1 MVGAFPTKKLKI
13 KMNKEGSTQTPI
25 RHPIN
30 FNHPDFLDP
39 KKLDE
44 EMRRVFD
51 ICHGCRR
58 CFNLCDSFPKL
69 FDMIDDSK
77 NEDVESLSSDQF
89 SPVVDSCTLC
99 DMCFMT
105 KCPYVPPHEFDL
117 DFPHLML
124 RYRVLQREQ
133 NKLPATPKQLAKIDR
148 NAKIGVMLSGLI
160 NWASNIKNKFL
171 RKILELITGI
181 DSRVKLPT
189 YNSETFTSYFKNNN
203 NSIKLENPKKNRKV
217 VIYSTC
223 FVNFNKKNTG
233 VAALKVLKK
242 NGVEVQEDYPG
253 CCGMPFLE
261 QADLP
266 KVIEQAE
273 KVSKDLLEWVDKG
286 YKVVTLTASC
296 GLMLKFEWP
305 LLLPKNENVKR
316 LSKNISD
323 IDEYIVDI
331 SKKEGLAEGL
341 KEIDGGVTIHHACH
355 ARAQNMGIKARDML
369 QLIPNIKIDVVER
382 CAGHGGTFGV
392 MKQTH
397 NLALKV
403 GRPTARQIKNKN
415 NKYMA
420 SDCPLAAKHLKQ
432 LELDTNIKNDEA
444 LHPIELLAKAY
455 KF

>member
-1 MVGAFPTKKLKI
+1 
-13 KMNKEGSTQTPI
+13 MNKEGSTQAPT
-25 RHPIN
+25 RHPID
-30 FNHPDFLDP
+30 FNHPDFLDQ
-39 KKLDE
+39 KKLDD

-69 FDMIDDSK
+69 FEMIDESK
-77 NEDVESLSSDQF
+77 NENVESLSSDQF
-89 SPVVDSCTLC
+89 EPVVEACTLC

-124 RYRVLQREQ
+124 RYRALQKKQ
-133 NKLPATPKQLAKIDR
+133 NKLASIPMQLAKIDR
-148 NAKIGVMLSGLI
+148 NAKIGVMFSVFI
-160 NWASNIKNKFL
+160 NWVTNIKSKFL

-181 DSRVKLPT
+181 DKKVKLPT
-189 YNSETFTSYFKNNN
+189 YNSETFTNYFRKNNK
-203 NSIKLENPKKNRKV
+203 SINIEAPTKDRKV

-223 FVNFNKKNTG
+223 FVNFNKKDVG
-233 VAALKVLKK
+233 IAALKVLKK
-242 NGVEVQEDYPG
+242 NGVEVQEAYPG

-261 QADLP
+261 QADLS
-266 KVIEQAE
+266 KVVEQAK

-286 YKVVTLTASC
+286 YRVITLTASC

-305 LLLPKNENVKR
+305 LLLPNDENVKK
-316 LSKNISD
+316 LSKNVND

-331 SKKEGLAEGL
+331 SDKEGLAEGL
-341 KEIDGGVTIHHACH
+341 GEIDGGVTVHHACH

-369 QLIPNIKIDVVER
+369 KLIPNIKIDVVER

-392 MKQTH
+392 MKETH

-403 GRPTARQIKNKN
+403 GTPTAKQIKNKN
-415 NKYMA
+415 NKYMV

-432 LELDTNIKNDEA
+432 LEQDTKISNDEA

-455 KF
+455 KL

>member
-1 MVGAFPTKKLKI
+1 MN
-13 KMNKEGSTQTPI
+13 NKEGSIKAPI
-25 RHPIN
+25 RHPID
-30 FNHPDFLDP
+30 FNHPDFLDES
-39 KKLDE
+39 KLDK

-69 FDMIDDSK
+69 FDMIDESK
-77 NEDVESLSSDQF
+77 DENVESLSSNKF

-124 RYRVLQREQ
+124 RYRTLQKKQ
-133 NKLPATPKQLAKIDR
+133 NKLPKIPAQLAQIDR
-148 NAKIGVMLSGLI
+148 NAKIGVMFSGLI
-160 NWASNIKNKFL
+160 NWISNIKNKFL
-171 RKILELITGI
+171 RKILELIVGI
-181 DSRVKLPT
+181 DKKVKLPV
-189 YNSETFTSYFKNNN
+189 YNSETFTNYFKKNNN
-203 NSIKLENPKKNRKV
+203 LINLEALKKDRKV

-242 NGVEVQEDYPG
+242 NGVEVQEAYPG

-266 KVIEQAE
+266 KVVDQAK
-273 KVSKDLLEWVDKG
+273 KVSKDLLKWVDNG
-286 YKVVTLTASC
+286 YKVITLTASC

-305 LLLPKNENVKR
+305 LLLPNDKNIKK
-316 LSKNISD
+316 LSKNVSD

-331 SKKEGLAEGL
+331 AQNEGLAEGL
-341 KEIDGGVTIHHACH
+341 QEIDGGVTVHNACH

-369 QLIPNIKIDVVER
+369 KLIPNIKMDVVER

-392 MKQTH
+392 MKKTYE
-397 NLALKV
+397 LAVKV
-403 GRPTARQIKNKN
+403 GRPTARQIKIKN

-420 SDCPLAAKHLKQ
+420 SDCPLAGKHLKQ
-432 LELDTNIKNDEA
+432 LEEDTKIVSDEA
-444 LHPIELLAKAY
+444 LHPIELMAKSY
-455 KF
+455 KL

>member
-1 MVGAFPTKKLKI
+1 MK
-13 KMNKEGSTQTPI
+13 KEGSTQAPT
-25 RHPIN
+25 RHPID
-30 FNHPDFLDP
+30 FNHPNFLDE
-39 KKLDE
+39 KKLDQ

-69 FDMIDDSK
+69 FDMIDESK
-77 NEDVESLSSDQF
+77 NEDVDSLSSNQF
-89 SPVVDSCTLC
+89 SPVVDACTLC

-124 RYRVLQREQ
+124 RYRALQKKQ
-133 NKLPATPKQLAKIDR
+133 NKLSVVSKQLVQTDR
-148 NAKIGVMLSGLI
+148 NGKIGVTFSKFI
-160 NWASNIKNKFL
+160 NWVSNTKNKFL

-181 DSRVKLPT
+181 DKRVILPV
-189 YNSETFTSYFKNNN
+189 YNSETFTKYFKKNYNFKDVK
-203 NSIKLENPKKNRKV
+203 NSNENRKV

-223 FVNFNKKNTG
+223 FVNFNKKDTG
-233 VAALKVLKK
+233 IAALKVLKK
-242 NGVEVQEDYPG
+242 NKIEVQEAYPG
-253 CCGMPFLE
+253 CCGMPYLE
-261 QADLP
+261 QADLT
-266 KVIEQAE
+266 KVVDQAK
-273 KVSKDLLEWVDKG
+273 KVSKDLLKWVDKG
-286 YKVVTLTASC
+286 YRVVTLTASC

-305 LLLPKNENVKR
+305 LLLPKDENIKK
-316 LSKNISD
+316 LSKNVSD

-331 SKKEGLAEGL
+331 SNKEGLADGL
-341 KEIDGGVTIHHACH
+341 EEIDGGVTVHHACH
-355 ARAQNMGIKARDML
+355 ARAQNMGNKARDML
-369 QLIPNIKIDVVER
+369 KLIPNIKIDVVEK

-392 MKQTH
+392 MKETH
-397 NLALKV
+397 NLAVKV

-432 LELDTNIKNDEA
+432 LEIDTKIANDEA

-455 KF
+455 KL

>member
-1 MVGAFPTKKLKI
+1 MS
-13 KMNKEGSTQTPI
+13 KEGSTEAPI
-25 RHPIN
+25 RHPID
-30 FNHPDFLDP
+30 FEHSDFLDP
-39 KKLDE
+39 KKLDD

-69 FDMIDDSK
+69 FDMIDESK

-89 SPVVDSCTLC
+89 APVVDACTLC

-105 KCPYVPPHEFDL
+105 KCPYVPPHDFDL

-124 RYRVLQREQ
+124 RYRTAQK
-133 NKLPATPKQLAKIDR
+133 KLGQLPTIPRQLAEIDR
-148 NAKIGVMLSGLI
+148 NSKFGIMFSKIV
-160 NWASNIKNKFL
+160 NWISDIKNRFF
-171 RKILELITGI
+171 RKILESIAGI
-181 DSRVKLPT
+181 DKRVQLPK
-189 YNSETFTSYFKNNN
+189 YNSETFTNFFKKNNKKIN
-203 NSIKLENPKKNRKV
+203 YEIKNERRKV

-223 FVNFNKKNTG
+223 FVNFNKKDTG

-242 NGVEVQEDYPG
+242 NGVEVQEAYPG

-261 QADLP
+261 QADLK
-266 KVIEQAE
+266 KVTEQAK
-273 KVSKDLLEWVDKG
+273 KVSKDLLAWIDKG

-305 LLLPKNENVKR
+305 LLLSNNEDIKK
-316 LSKNISD
+316 LSKNVMD

-331 SKKEGLAEGL
+331 ANNEGLAEGL
-341 KEIDGGVTIHHACH
+341 QEIDGGITVHHACH

-369 QLIPNIKIDVVER
+369 KLIPNVKIDVVER

-392 MKQTH
+392 MKETH
-397 NLALKV
+397 DLAIKV
-403 GRPTARQIKNKN
+403 GRPTARQIKTKK

-420 SDCPLAAKHLKQ
+420 SDCPLAGKHLKQ
-432 LELDTNIKNDEA
+432 LEADTNISNDEA
-444 LHPIELLAKAY
+444 LHPIELVAKSY
-455 KF
+455 RL

>member
-1 MVGAFPTKKLKI
+1 MS
-13 KMNKEGSTQTPI
+13 KEGSTEAPI

-30 FNHPDFLDP
+30 FEHPDFLDP
-39 KKLDE
+39 KKLDD

-69 FDMIDDSK
+69 FDMIDESK
-77 NEDVESLSSDQF
+77 DEDVESLSSDKF
-89 SPVVDSCTLC
+89 APVVDACTLC

-105 KCPYVPPHEFDL
+105 KCPYVPPHDFNL

-124 RYRVLQREQ
+124 RYRTLQKKQ
-133 NKLPATPKQLAKIDR
+133 GKLPLAPRQLAEIDR
-148 NAKIGVMLSGLI
+148 NSKFGIMFSKII
-160 NWASNIKNKFL
+160 NWVSNIKNKFF
-171 RKILELITGI
+171 RKILEVIFGI
-181 DSRVKLPT
+181 DLRVQLPK
-189 YNSETFTSYFKNNN
+189 YNSETFSTFFKNNN
-203 NSIKLENPKKNRKV
+203 NKINYDLKNDKRKV

-242 NGVEVQEDYPG
+242 NGVEVQEAYPG

-266 KVIEQAE
+266 KVVEQAK
-273 KVSKDLLEWVDKG
+273 KVSKDLLQWIDKG
-286 YKVVTLTASC
+286 YKVITLTASC

-305 LLLPKNENVKR
+305 LLLPNDENIKK
-316 LSKNISD
+316 LSSNTID

-331 SKKEGLAEGL
+331 ANNEGLAEGL
-341 KEIDGGVTIHHACH
+341 QEIDGGVTVHHACH

-369 QLIPNIKIDVVER
+369 KLIPNLKIDVVER

-392 MKQTH
+392 MKNTH
-397 NLALKV
+397 DLAVKV
-403 GRPTARQIKNKN
+403 GKPTTKQILNKN

-420 SDCPLAAKHLKQ
+420 SDCPLAGKHLKQ
-432 LELDTNIKNDEA
+432 LESDTNISNDEA
-444 LHPIELLAKAY
+444 LHPIELVAKSY
-455 KF
+455 KL

>member
-1 MVGAFPTKKLKI
+1 MS
-13 KMNKEGSTQTPI
+13 KEGSTQTPI

-30 FNHPDFLDP
+30 FNHPDFLDQ

-89 SPVVDSCTLC
+89 GSVVNSCTLC

-105 KCPYVPPHEFDL
+105 KCPYVPPHEFNL

-124 RYRVLQREQ
+124 RYRVLQRKQ
-133 NKLPATPKQLAKIDR
+133 NKLPSTPKQLAKTDR
-148 NAKIGVMLSGLI
+148 NAKIGVMLSGII

-171 RKILELITGI
+171 RKILELIVGI
-181 DSRVKLPT
+181 DKRVKLPT
-189 YNSETFTSYFKNNN
+189 YNSETFTSYFKKNNH
-203 NSIKLENPKKNRKV
+203 SINIEKPKKNRKV

-242 NGVEVQEDYPG
+242 NGVEVQEAYPG

-266 KVIEQAE
+266 KVVEQAK
-273 KVSKDLLEWVDKG
+273 KVSKELLKWVDNG
-286 YKVVTLTASC
+286 YQVVTLTASC

-331 SKKEGLAEGL
+331 SNKEGLAEGI

-369 QLIPNIKIDVVER
+369 KLIPNIKIDVVER

-392 MKQTH
+392 MKETH
-397 NLALKV
+397 DLALKV

-455 KF
+455 RF

>member
-1 MVGAFPTKKLKI
+1 MS
-13 KMNKEGSTQTPI
+13 KEGSTEAPI

-30 FNHPDFLDP
+30 FEHPDFLDP
-39 KKLDE
+39 KKLDD

-69 FDMIDDSK
+69 FDMIDESK
-77 NEDVESLSSDQF
+77 DEDVESLSSDKF
-89 SPVVDSCTLC
+89 APVVDACTLC

-105 KCPYVPPHEFDL
+105 KCPYVPPHDFNL

-124 RYRVLQREQ
+124 RYRTLQKKQ
-133 NKLPATPKQLAKIDR
+133 GKLPLAPRQLAEIDR
-148 NAKIGVMLSGLI
+148 NSKFGIMFSKII
-160 NWASNIKNKFL
+160 NWVSNIKNKFF
-171 RKILELITGI
+171 RKILEVVFGI
-181 DSRVKLPT
+181 DLRVQLPK
-189 YNSETFTSYFKNNN
+189 YNSETFSTFFKKNNN
-203 NSIKLENPKKNRKV
+203 KINYDVRNDERKV
-217 VIYSTC
+217 LIYSTC

-242 NGVEVQEDYPG
+242 NGVEVQEAYPG

-266 KVIEQAE
+266 KVVEQAK
-273 KVSKDLLEWVDKG
+273 KVSKDLLQWIDKG

-305 LLLPKNENVKR
+305 LLLPNDENIKK
-316 LSKNISD
+316 LSSNTID

-331 SKKEGLAEGL
+331 ANNEGLAEGL
-341 KEIDGGVTIHHACH
+341 QEIDGGVTVHHACH

-369 QLIPNIKIDVVER
+369 KLIPNLKIDVVER

-392 MKQTH
+392 MKNTH
-397 NLALKV
+397 DLAVKV
-403 GRPTARQIKNKN
+403 GKPTTRQIINKK

-420 SDCPLAAKHLKQ
+420 SDCPLAGKHLKQ
-432 LELDTNIKNDEA
+432 LESDTNISNDEA
-444 LHPIELLAKAY
+444 LHPIELVAKSY
-455 KF
+455 KL